1 MIRIIP
7 DLSTR
12 CRIPWE
18 KKQEMCLA
26 DMVTKPGK
34 PWEYC
39 PREVFRK
46 VSKILKD
53 EFDLVVNAGF
63 EIEFYLLKSVMRNG
77 KEDWV
82 PIDKTSYCSTSA
94 FDVASSILEDINIHL
109 QTMNISVEQIR
120 ANWRRNRGVKL

>member
-63 EIEFYLLKSVMRNG
+63 EIEFYLLKSVM
-77 KEDWV
+77 
-82 PIDKTSYCSTSA
+82 
-94 FDVASSILEDINIHL
+94 SI
-109 QTMNISVEQIR
+109 
-120 ANWRRNRGVKL
+120 